1 MYLFEGSATAL
12 VTPMNDDYSVNYDD
26 FEKLVKKCLDG
37 GVSAIVVNGTTAEAS
52 TLTKE
57 EKHKLVEIAVRL
69 AKGKCKIIVGAG
81 SNNTQSA
88 LDESLAVEKLG
99 ADALL
104 LVTPYYNKTSQRGLI
119 AHYETIANAVHIP
132 IILYNVPSRTGV
144 NISEDVVYKLAQH
157 KNIIGLKD
165 ATGNMSYTM
174 NVLSMTR
181 NISDFAVY
189 SGNDDLILPMM
200 AAGSK
205 GVISVV
211 SNVYPRE
218 TELLCRFILNGQIE
232 EAKKL
237 AYDLEQVNIHLF
249 TDVNPIN
256 AKAALCKQGVCKE
269 TLRLP
274 LIPTTNDKK
283 EALYQ
288 AMKEFE
294 SKGY

>member
-157 KNIIGLKD
+157 KNIVGLKD

>member
-157 KNIIGLKD
+157 KNIVGLKD

-181 NISDFAVY
+181 NVSDFAVY

-274 LIPTTNDKK
+274 LIPTTDDKK